1 MRKINRRNTRIAAA
15 TVATG
20 AVVVA
25 GTLAAS
31 LTATAQAAPLTRAT
45 LTAHDSARETAR
57 VQLTPM
63 PQGTVTLG
71 RDRSGAVDATVSAFG
86 LTPGSSHTVEL
97 VNGDG
102 RVVARFGTLTANGVG
117 QAWASLD
124 SRYRHHLDGA
134 RVVILNGTAG
144 DPVSA
149 EPIAQTRHADGGGTY
164 RLTPVEVSA
173 DGTRYGT
180 PQGRATVT
188 YDPYAKAISV
198 TVSASGLTPGA
209 HAAHIHVGSCASQGA
224 VQYMLMDFTANADGR
239 IVRET
244 RTVTGVTTPLPASGW
259 YLNLHQGN
267 SNNIL
272 SNGNPTI
279 NFRPLLCGNIVPQ
292 G

>member
-45 LTAHDSARETAR
+45 LTAHDSAKQTAW
-57 VQLTPM
+57 VPLTPM
-63 PQGTVTLG
+63 PQGTVWLG
-71 RDRSGAVDATVSAFG
+71 RDWSGAVDATVSAFG
-86 LTPGSSHTVEL
+86 LTPGSSHAVEL

-180 PQGRATVT
+180 PQGWATVT
-188 YDPYAKAISV
+188 YDPYAKTISV